1 MESEGKIFANAEML
15 AVNNDEKIEQKH
27 SISEIQHITEESV
40 FPADKKE
47 AICSGWV

>member
-1 MESEGKIFANAEML
+1 MESEGKKIANAEML

-27 SISEIQHITEESV
+27 SVREIQHITAESV

-47 AICSGWV
+47 AIFPG